1 MPKLKRLPLVGK
13 VTHKVNPP
21 SNTSNSAKIQNTIF
35 AVSALVIIF
44 LFWLIYFK
52 EAASSHDY
60 KWVSLLPTL
69 NASLNT
75 LCFLFLILGYRFI
88 KKGRKSAHIASMLAA
103 TFCSALFLIS
113 YILYHHFHG
122 DTKFL
127 TEGLIRPVYFFI
139 LISHIVLSIPLV
151 PMVFTTLYKAASKNW
166 ASHKKW
172 ARATFPIWLYVSMTG
187 VLVYIFV
194 KYLNV
199 PSVS

>member
-1 MPKLKRLPLVGK
+1 MNSQDS
-13 VTHKVNPP
+13 T
-21 SNTSNSAKIQNTIF
+21 SNTQTVQNLIF
-35 AVSALVIIF
+35 FVSALVLIF

-52 EAASSHDY
+52 EGASSEGRE
-60 KWVSLLPTL
+60 WVAFLPTL

-75 LCFLFLILGYRFI
+75 LCFSFLLLGYRFI
-88 KKGRKSAHIASMLAA
+88 KKGQKKAHIFSMLAA
-103 TFCSALFLIS
+103 TTCSALFLVS

-139 LISHIVLSIPLV
+139 LISHILLSIPLV
-151 PMVFTTLYKAASKNW
+151 PMVFTTLYNAATGNW
-166 ASHKKW
+166 GAHKKW

-194 KYLNV
+194 QFLN
-199 PSVS
+199 SASAG